1 VTRALVVLGDG
12 IAGGY
17 GDARRLGW
25 VGRVLARSALTE
37 PDFVAVLPV
46 PGETTT
52 QLASRWSAESGR
64 RWAGVGAGAGERRLL
79 LAPGA
84 WDPASGISLARTR
97 LNLANI
103 LDEAIAQ
110 RLSVFF
116 VGPAPTL
123 RGDDD
128 AVAALDGACYEV
140 CDRRGIPYAA
150 LYASLKADERWQADL
165 GASDG
170 VHPSQVGHGMIAHV
184 VMAQGWH
191 DWYGSAEA

>member
-1 VTRALVVLGDG
+1 MTRTLVVLGDG

-17 GDARRLGW
+17 GDSRRSGW
-25 VGRVLARSALTE
+25 LGRVLARSATPE

-46 PGETTT
+46 PEETTT
-52 QLASRWSAESGR
+52 QLASRWSAESSL
-64 RWAGVGAGAGERRLL
+64 RWGVSEERRLL
-79 LAPGA
+79 IAPGA
-84 WDPASGISLARTR
+84 WDAAAGISLARTR

-103 LDEAIAQ
+103 LDDAITQ

-123 RGDDD
+123 RGDDS
-128 AVAALDGACYEV
+128 AVAALDGACYDV
-140 CDRRGIPYAA
+140 CERRGIPYAA
-150 LYASLKADERWQADL
+150 LYTSLKADERWAADL
-165 GASDG
+165 GAGDG

-191 DWYGSAEA
+191 AWFGSAEA